1 MADEP
6 MRPTDFTAAGEAKPK
21 AAVKPVDAAT
31 LILWRRTQKGFEVL
45 MGHRAATLRFM
56 PGRLVF
62 PGGRVDPADRSAK
75 VEAPLP
81 DFTRACLE
89 RRATPRA
96 AHALAVAAVR
106 ELEEETALRIGQ
118 GAALPD
124 LSGLDYLC
132 RAVTPPMSPVRFNA
146 RFLMAP
152 AELATGT
159 LQGSGE
165 LENLG
170 FFDVED
176 AHRLKLAPITAKVL
190 EEFAA
195 VMAMDEAERQTR
207 ILVWFQ
213 GRDSRRAER

>member
-1 MADEP
+1 MH
-6 MRPTDFTAAGEAKPK
+6 PTDFTATGEAKPK
-21 AAVKPVDAAT
+21 AAVKPADAAT
-31 LILWRRTQKGFEVL
+31 LILWRRTRQGFEVL
-45 MGHRAATLRFM
+45 MGHRAASLRFM

-62 PGGRVDPADRSAK
+62 PGGRVDPADRTAK
-75 VEAPLP
+75 VVAPLP

-89 RRATPRA
+89 RRARPRV

-152 AELATGT
+152 AELASGT

-190 EEFAA
+190 EEFST
-195 VMAMDEAERQTR
+195 VMAMSETERQTR

-213 GRDSRRAER
+213 GRDTRRAER

>member
-1 MADEP
+1 
-6 MRPTDFTAAGEAKPK
+6 MRPTDFTATGEAKPK
-21 AAVKPVDAAT
+21 AAVKPTDAAT
-31 LILWRRTQKGFEVL
+31 LILWRRTRQGFEVL

-62 PGGRVDPADRSAK
+62 PGGRVDPADRSAR
-75 VEAPLP
+75 VAAPLP

-190 EEFAA
+190 EEFSA

-213 GRDSRRAER
+213 GRDTRRAER